1 MFFVC
6 STGDVSRSIVALAVI
21 GKFCITANF
30 HALFVYTSE
39 VYATPTRNTALSICS
54 VFASAG
60 GMAAPFVA
68 QTASIHPTA
77 PIAVFGLVS
86 VVAGFLMSFL
96 PETKGRPMPQTVT
109 ESEDMWT
116 GDTFWNSRFLCCKP
130 ARRSDYEKI

>member
-77 PIAVFGLVS
+77 FARDQRPADASNCDGERGHVDRRHLLEQSLLVLQAS
-86 VVAGFLMSFL
+86 A
-96 PETKGRPMPQTVT
+96 
-109 ESEDMWT
+109 
-116 GDTFWNSRFLCCKP
+116 
-130 ARRSDYEKI
+130 KIWL